1 MLLFFGLCYTDS
13 VVSKKKH
20 DKIQC
25 FQLIVR
31 PLFKYLANG
40 DIFSC
45 KSGTIDG
52 GMLKICMDIYR
63 WLVCVYHHY

>member
-1 MLLFFGLCYTDS
+1 MYNWSPLVWGP
-13 VVSKKKH
+13 
-20 DKIQC
+20 I
-25 FQLIVR
+25 LIYSASSLVG

-40 DIFSC
+40 DVFSC

-52 GMLKICMDIYR
+52 GMLKICMDIDR